1 MNRNSSSTSSV
12 STKLNLWNLVFI
24 LWVILIL
31 TLVIW
36 TGSLSFKNGLK
47 TEIVK
52 ANGLA
57 WIDWLSQASQERF
70 ELSYKIPACAG
81 QSTQLAPVE
90 KSSSQ
95 KELQQSDKK
104 NQTTW
109 AECFQSLTSSDM
121 PLGQLRN
128 PYTNQPV
135 QFIKKCDSADPSLAG
150 ALVILKILP
159 APNTISNQ
167 NIFKPLLDSDP
178 IDLKQQLRIF
188 ICDHASYP
196 ILIGDFEF

>member
-70 ELSYKIPACAG
+70 EPSYKIPACAG
-81 QSTQLAPVE
+81 QPNQLDPVE
-90 KSSSQ
+90 KSPSK

-109 AECFQSLTSSDM
+109 SECFQSLTSSDM

>member
-1 MNRNSSSTSSV
+1 MNRNSSSTPSASS
-12 STKLNLWNLVFI
+12 KLNLWNLVFI
-24 LWVILIL
+24 FWVILIL
-31 TLVIW
+31 TLVVW

-57 WIDWLSQASQERF
+57 WINWLSLVSQERF
-70 ELSYKIPACAG
+70 EPSYKIPTCAG
-81 QSTQLAPVE
+81 QPNQLDPVE
-90 KSSSQ
+90 KSLSK

-135 QFIKKCDSADPSLAG
+135 QFVKKCDSANPSLAG

-159 APNTISNQ
+159 APNAISNQ

>member
-70 ELSYKIPACAG
+70 EPSYKIPACAG
-81 QSTQLAPVE
+81 QPNQLDPVE
-90 KSSSQ
+90 KSPSK

-167 NIFKPLLDSDP
+167 NIFKPLLDGDP

>member
-1 MNRNSSSTSSV
+1 MNRNSSSTSSA
-12 STKLNLWNLVFI
+12 SSKLNFGDIAFI
-24 LWVILIL
+24 LWIILIL
-31 TLVIW
+31 ALVIW

-70 ELSYKIPACAG
+70 EPSYKIPACAG
-81 QSTQLAPVE
+81 QPNQLDPVE
-90 KSSSQ
+90 KSPSK

-196 ILIGDFEF
+196 ILIGDLEF

>member
-1 MNRNSSSTSSV
+1 MNRNSSSTSSA
-12 STKLNLWNLVFI
+12 SSKLNFGDIAFI
-24 LWVILIL
+24 LWIILIL

-70 ELSYKIPACAG
+70 ELSYNIPACAG

-109 AECFQSLTSSDM
+109 AKCFQSLTSSDM

-135 QFIKKCDSADPSLAG
+135 QFVKKCDSADPSLAG
-150 ALVILKILP
+150 ALVILKLLP
-159 APNTISNQ
+159 TPTISNQ
-167 NIFKPLLDSDP
+167 NIFKPLLDGDP

>member
-70 ELSYKIPACAG
+70 EPSYKIPACAG

-109 AECFQSLTSSDM
+109 AKCFQSLTSSDM

-128 PYTNQPV
+128 PYTSQPV
-135 QFIKKCDSADPSLAG
+135 QFVKKCDSADPSLAG

-159 APNTISNQ
+159 TPTISNQ
-167 NIFKPLLDSDP
+167 NIFKPLLDGDP

>member
-70 ELSYKIPACAG
+70 EPSYKIPACAG
-81 QSTQLAPVE
+81 QPNQLDPVE
-90 KSSSQ
+90 KSPSK

-159 APNTISNQ
+159 TPTISNQ
-167 NIFKPLLDSDP
+167 NIFKPLLDGDP

-196 ILIGDFEF
+196 ILIGDLEF

>member
-1 MNRNSSSTSSV
+1 
-12 STKLNLWNLVFI
+12 
-24 LWVILIL
+24 
-31 TLVIW
+31 
-36 TGSLSFKNGLK
+36 
-47 TEIVK
+47 
-52 ANGLA
+52 
-57 WIDWLSQASQERF
+57 
-70 ELSYKIPACAG
+70 
-81 QSTQLAPVE
+81 
-90 KSSSQ
+90 
-95 KELQQSDKK
+95 
-104 NQTTW
+104 
-109 AECFQSLTSSDM
+109 M

>member
-31 TLVIW
+31 TLVIR

-70 ELSYKIPACAG
+70 EPSYKIPACAG
-81 QSTQLAPVE
+81 QPNQLDPVE
-90 KSSSQ
+90 KSPSK

>member
-70 ELSYKIPACAG
+70 EPSYKIPACAG
-81 QSTQLAPVE
+81 QPNQLDPVE
-90 KSSSQ
+90 KSSSK

>member
-1 MNRNSSSTSSV
+1 MNRNSSSTSSA
-12 STKLNLWNLVFI
+12 SSKLNFGDIAFI
-24 LWVILIL
+24 LWIILIL
-31 TLVIW
+31 ALVIW

-109 AECFQSLTSSDM
+109 VECFQSLTSSDM

>member
-1 MNRNSSSTSSV
+1 MNRNSSSTSSA
-12 STKLNLWNLVFI
+12 SSKLNFGDIAFI
-24 LWVILIL
+24 LWIILIL

-70 ELSYKIPACAG
+70 ELSYNIPACAG
-81 QSTQLAPVE
+81 QSTQLSPVE

-109 AECFQSLTSSDM
+109 VECFQSLTSSDM

-135 QFIKKCDSADPSLAG
+135 QFVKKCDSADPSLAG
-150 ALVILKILP
+150 ALVILKLLP
-159 APNTISNQ
+159 TPTISNQ
-167 NIFKPLLDSDP
+167 NIFKPLLDGDP

>member
-70 ELSYKIPACAG
+70 EPSYKIPACAG

-159 APNTISNQ
+159 TPTISNQ
-167 NIFKPLLDSDP
+167 NIFKPLLDGDP

>member
-70 ELSYKIPACAG
+70 EPSYKIPACAG
-81 QSTQLAPVE
+81 QPNQLDPVE
-90 KSSSQ
+90 KSPSK

-121 PLGQLRN
+121 PLGQLLN
-128 PYTNQPV
+128 PYSNLPV
-135 QFIKKCDSADPSLAG
+135 QFVKKCDSADPSLAG
-150 ALVILKILP
+150 ALVILKLLP
-159 APNTISNQ
+159 TPTISNQ
-167 NIFKPLLDSDP
+167 NIFKPLLDGDP

>member
-1 MNRNSSSTSSV
+1 LSSG
-12 STKLNLWNLVFI
+12 LGHYHL
-24 LWVILIL
+24 
-31 TLVIW
+31 
-36 TGSLSFKNGLK
+36 NGLK

-52 ANGLA
+52 ANGLS

-70 ELSYKIPACAG
+70 EPSYKIPACAG
-81 QSTQLAPVE
+81 QPNQLDPVE
-90 KSSSQ
+90 KSPSK

>member
-70 ELSYKIPACAG
+70 EPSYKIPACAG
-81 QSTQLAPVE
+81 QPNQLDPVE
-90 KSSSQ
+90 KSPSK

-196 ILIGDFEF
+196 ILIGDLEF

>member
-70 ELSYKIPACAG
+70 EPSYKIPACAG
-81 QSTQLAPVE
+81 QPNQLDPVE
-90 KSSSQ
+90 KSPSK

-150 ALVILKILP
+150 ALVILKLLP
-159 APNTISNQ
+159 TPTISNQ
-167 NIFKPLLDSDP
+167 NIFKPLLDGDP

-196 ILIGDFEF
+196 ILIGDLEF

>member
-70 ELSYKIPACAG
+70 EPSYKIPACAG
-81 QSTQLAPVE
+81 QPNQLDPVE
-90 KSSSQ
+90 KSPSK
-95 KELQQSDKK
+95 KELQQTDKK

-167 NIFKPLLDSDP
+167 NIFKPLLDGDP

-196 ILIGDFEF
+196 ILIGDLEF

>member
-70 ELSYKIPACAG
+70 EPSYKIPACAG
-81 QSTQLAPVE
+81 QPNQLDPVE
-90 KSSSQ
+90 KSPSK

-167 NIFKPLLDSDP
+167 NIFKPLLDGDP

-196 ILIGDFEF
+196 ILIGDLEF

>member
-24 LWVILIL
+24 LWVILIV

-70 ELSYKIPACAG
+70 EPSYKIPACAG
-81 QSTQLAPVE
+81 QPNQLDPVE
-90 KSSSQ
+90 KSPSK

>member
-12 STKLNLWNLVFI
+12 SSKLNFGDIAFIFI
-24 LWVILIL
+24 LA
-31 TLVIW
+31 LVIW

-109 AECFQSLTSSDM
+109 AKCFQSLTSSDM

-128 PYTNQPV
+128 PYTSQPV
-135 QFIKKCDSADPSLAG
+135 QFVKKCDSADPSLAG

-159 APNTISNQ
+159 TPTISNQ
-167 NIFKPLLDSDP
+167 NIFKPLLDGDP

-196 ILIGDFEF
+196 ILIGDLEF

>member
-1 MNRNSSSTSSV
+1 MNRNSSSTSSA
-12 STKLNLWNLVFI
+12 SSKLNFGDIAFI
-24 LWVILIL
+24 LWIILIL
-31 TLVIW
+31 ALVIW

-109 AECFQSLTSSDM
+109 AKCFQSLTSSDM

-128 PYTNQPV
+128 PYTSQPV
-135 QFIKKCDSADPSLAG
+135 QFVKKCDSSDPSLAG

-159 APNTISNQ
+159 TPTISNQ
-167 NIFKPLLDSDP
+167 NIFKPLLDGDP

>member
-70 ELSYKIPACAG
+70 EPSYKIPACAG
-81 QSTQLAPVE
+81 QPNQLDPVE
-90 KSSSQ
+90 KSPSK

>member
-1 MNRNSSSTSSV
+1 MNRNSSSTSSA
-12 STKLNLWNLVFI
+12 SSKLNFGDIAFI
-24 LWVILIL
+24 LWIILIL
-31 TLVIW
+31 ALVIW

-70 ELSYKIPACAG
+70 EPSYKIPACAG

-109 AECFQSLTSSDM
+109 VECFQSLTSSDM
-121 PLGQLRN
+121 PLCQLRN

-135 QFIKKCDSADPSLAG
+135 QFVKKCDSADPSLAG
-150 ALVILKILP
+150 ALVILKLLP
-159 APNTISNQ
+159 TPTISNQ
-167 NIFKPLLDSDP
+167 NIFKPLLDGDP

>member
-70 ELSYKIPACAG
+70 EPSYKIPACAG
-81 QSTQLAPVE
+81 QPNQLDPVE
-90 KSSSQ
+90 KSPSK

-135 QFIKKCDSADPSLAG
+135 QFIKKCDSADPSFAG

-159 APNTISNQ
+159 TPNTISNQ

>member
-70 ELSYKIPACAG
+70 EPSYKIPACAG
-81 QSTQLAPVE
+81 QPNQLDPVE
-90 KSSSQ
+90 KSPSK

-135 QFIKKCDSADPSLAG
+135 KFIKKCDSADPSLAG

>member
-47 TEIVK
+47 TKIVK

-70 ELSYKIPACAG
+70 EPSYKIPACAG
-81 QSTQLAPVE
+81 QPNQLDPVE
-90 KSSSQ
+90 KSPSK